1 MPSQRQKMIV
11 AIVVVFTVSVFV
23 WYTEKTDSVLVE
35 KGQLHRPE
43 IGEGEYETEL
53 VLEIDGTEET
63 ELVIIVPERYLTKD
77 EEKSYLNAA
86 VEEIEAEFAGENVSL
101 QEIRDSVVVRT
112 GYQDGKVQAE
122 WEFSNHRIIAD
133 DGAVIEN
140 VMEEDCE
147 EVGAKV
153 FLTCEDSSMIYE
165 FYFTVLKREKS
176 KQEIFYEELNQLIS
190 ENGKEEGTELLR
202 LPTNLEGHTLVW
214 KNKESDLPIQVF
226 LLGIVI
232 VMLLPAVEK
241 ERQKEAKGRREE
253 QLIREYPEMVNKL
266 TLLLGAGLTLQNA
279 WKQITSKYEET
290 LRNRQRQKSIVYE
303 EMLVTQREIESGKG
317 EAKAYEAFGERCGVQ
332 KYRKLSNYLV
342 QNLKKG
348 NRTLCELL
356 EHETE
361 EAFTERKNLAR
372 QYGEEVGTKLLLP
385 MLLML
390 GIVIFVIMVPAV
402 ISFQTGTN

>member
-11 AIVVVFTVSVFV
+11 AIAAVFTVSIFV
-23 WYTEKTDSVLVE
+23 WYTEKPDSVLVE

-43 IGEGEYETEL
+43 SGEGEYETEL
-53 VLEIDGTEET
+53 VLAIDGTEET
-63 ELVIIVPERYLTKD
+63 ELVIIVPEQYLTKD

-86 VEEIEAEFAGENVSL
+86 IEEIEAEFVGKNVSL
-101 QEIRDSVVVRT
+101 QEIRDNVVMRAS
-112 GYQDGKVQAE
+112 YQDGKVQAE

-153 FLTCEDSSMIYE
+153 FLTCEDSSLIYE

-190 ENGKEEGTELLR
+190 ENSKEEGTELLW

-241 ERQKEAKGRREE
+241 ERQKEAEERREE
-253 QLIREYPEMVNKL
+253 ELIKEYPEMVNKL

-290 LRNRQRQKSIVYE
+290 LRNRQREKSLVYE

-361 EAFTERKNLAR
+361 EAFAERKNLAR

-402 ISFQTGTN
+402 ISFQTGAN